1 MPGTW
6 QHWLYLLLDLHD
18 AEECSESRLYGYH
31 QVGSDGMMDNQFL
44 SVFPKVK
51 DCIVND
57 LFCQSTVIQELIGET
72 TQHRIML
79 VVNCSEGLHI
89 TIPDIIHQVF

>member
-1 MPGTW
+1 M
-6 QHWLYLLLDLHD
+6 
-18 AEECSESRLYGYH
+18 
-31 QVGSDGMMDNQFL
+31 VDNQFL

-51 DCIVND
+51 DRIIDD

-72 TQHRIML
+72 AQHRIML
-79 VVNCSEGLHI
+79 VVYYSEGLHI